1 MDCFGHSVTSNNT
14 FQVSITRAK
23 RQFFLVANSD
33 TMKESKE
40 LSRLLEI
47 ITEHGTIIELSKKRA
62 KQVQKR

>member
-1 MDCFGHSVTSNNT
+1 MDCFGHSVTSNNI

-40 LSRLLEI
+40 LNRLLEI
-47 ITEHGTIIELSKKRA
+47 ITEHGTVIELSKKRTQ
-62 KQVQKR
+62 KLQKR